1 MRPLAALLAACALAA
16 AAGCVSY
23 QDMRARNA
31 YLKGDLDTAE
41 TLTESSLASDPKDLQ
56 ARKLGAKIATKRGV
70 EAMEHGDMQKAQAYF
85 QKAVELYPA
94 DETAQKYRDFVERDL
109 RNRIAD

>member
-1 MRPLAALLAACALAA
+1 MSRVVPVLLVCALAA

-23 QDMRARNA
+23 QDMSARNA

-41 TLTESSLASDPKDLQ
+41 ALTESSLASDPKDLQ
-56 ARKLGAKIATKRGV
+56 ARKLGAKIATKRGAD
-70 EAMEHGDMQKAQAYF
+70 AMEKGDMAKAKAYF
-85 QKAVELYPA
+85 DRAVELNPS
-94 DETAQKYRDFVERDL
+94 DETAQKARDFVDQDL

>member
-1 MRPLAALLAACALAA
+1 MRPLAPILATCAFAV

-31 YLKGDLDTAE
+31 YLKGDLDSAE

-85 QKAVELYPA
+85 QKSVELNPA

>member
-1 MRPLAALLAACALAA
+1 MRRLAPVLAVCALA

-85 QKAVELYPA
+85 QKAVELNPA
-94 DETAQKYRDFVERDL
+94 DETAEKYRDFVERDL

>member
-1 MRPLAALLAACALAA
+1 VRRLVPLLAACAL
-16 AAGCVSY
+16 AGCVSY

-41 TLTESSLASDPKDLQ
+41 ALTESSLASDPKDLE
-56 ARKLGAKIATKRGV
+56 ARKLGAKIAIRHGAD
-70 EAMEHGDMQKAQAYF
+70 AMEKGDMNKAQEYF
-85 QKAVELYPA
+85 QKAVELNPA